1 MELVKVKRNYQITI
15 PQSLRKIVRLSVG
28 DYVEVDIQDDT
39 LVIRPVKVI
48 HPDQEYYFTKEW
60 QEKESEADK
69 DLVEG
74 KVVGPFKNLDLQ
86 EIQEVLQE
94 AENIAKEENRSRNE
108 LMREALRRY
117 IAERELRRLQR
128 YGMKKAKELGLKE
141 EDVQRLIDEYR
152 AEQAN
157 A

>member
-15 PQSLRKIVRLSVG
+15 PQNLRKIIRLTVG

-48 HPDQEYYFTKEW
+48 HPDQEYFFTKEW
-60 QEKESEADK
+60 QEKEAEADR
-69 DLVEG
+69 DIAEG

-94 AENIAKEENRSRNE
+94 AEKIAKEENRSRSE
-108 LMREALRRY
+108 LIREALRRY